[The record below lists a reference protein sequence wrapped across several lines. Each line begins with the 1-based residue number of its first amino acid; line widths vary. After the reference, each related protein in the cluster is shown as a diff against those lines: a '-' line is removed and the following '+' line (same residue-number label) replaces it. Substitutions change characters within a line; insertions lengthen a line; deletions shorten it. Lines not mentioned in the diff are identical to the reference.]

1 MEPLLTQV
9 EAHVVGSLIEKEVT
23 TPQYYPLTVNA
34 LTNACNQKSNRNPV
48 MPLEETTVQRALQ
61 QLMDKGYARRI
72 ISDDSRVPKYRQL
85 FTEAMDFDDR
95 LRAVVG
101 VLLLRGPQSVGE
113 MRGRTERLY
122 KFESLDEVAGVLDT
136 LIDRIPDPFAR
147 RLPRQPGTKEARIT
161 HLFCG
166 EVAVEETDTVA
177 VQAENER
184 IDQLEKEVSSLK
196 QTVTDL
202 QSQFAEFRKQFE

>member
-1 MEPLLTQV
+1 M
-9 EAHVVGSLIEKEVT
+9 T
-23 TPQYYPLTVNA
+23 TLQYYPLTVNA
-34 LTNACNQKSNRNPV
+34 LTNTCNQKSNRNPV

-101 VLLLRGPQSVGE
+101 VLLLRGPQTVGKI
-113 MRGRTERLY
+113 RGRTERLY
-122 KFESLDEVAGVLDT
+122 KFESLDEVAGVL
-136 LIDRIPDPFAR
+136 DRIPDPFAR

-166 EVAVEETDTVA
+166 EVAVEETEPTDTATVA
-177 VQAENER
+177 VQAENAR

>member
-1 MEPLLTQV
+1 M
-9 EAHVVGSLIEKEVT
+9 T

-48 MPLEETTVQRALQ
+48 MTLEETTVQRALQ

-95 LRAVVG
+95 LRTVVG
-101 VLLLRGPQSVGE
+101 VLLLRGPQTVGE
-113 MRGRTERLY
+113 IRGRTERLY
-122 KFESLDEVAGVLDT
+122 KFESLDEVAGVLDRT
-136 LIDRIPDPFAR
+136 PDPFAR

-166 EVAVEETDTVA
+166 EVAVEETEPTDTATVA
-177 VQAENER
+177 VQAENGR

-202 QSQFAEFRKQFE
+202 QSQFAEFRKRFE